1 MIPFIVFTIIVFLFD
16 LYAFKGLHSVSR
28 KIQSIRLRTLLYF
41 IFWLI
46 PLILV
51 LLTLLTY
58 IKAQVSGPRYFNSYY
73 FIVGLFMLFYVPK
86 IVFVIFH
93 LFDDIILSV
102 RWILKKLSKAS
113 KNQSIRKN
121 WSLSKTGLV
130 IAIIPF
136 ISIFYG
142 ITQGRFEFRIIDQQI
157 EFNHL
162 PESFD
167 GFRIIQ
173 ISDIHIGSLYG
184 HTKQVEK
191 AIQMINSADADLVF
205 FTGDLVNNFA
215 GELKGW
221 DSIFSQINSRYG
233 KFAVLGN
240 HDYGDYSS
248 WNTPA
253 DKLEN
258 FEQIEHFFTKI
269 DFQLLN
275 NSTEILVKELD
286 TIAIIGV
293 ENWGRPPFS
302 QYGDLQKAMSG
313 VSGVPFKLL
322 LSHDPTHWDAE
333 IKSLTDIALTFS
345 GHTHGM
351 QFGIEIGSFS
361 WSPAKYIYPRW
372 AGLYH
377 FNNQYLYVNRGFG
390 FIGFPGRVGMPPEI
404 TLITLKKAN

>member
-1 MIPFIVFTIIVFLFD
+1 MIPFIIFTIIVFLFD
-16 LYAFKGLHSVSR
+16 LYAFKGLRSVSR
-28 KIQSIRLRTLLYF
+28 NIQSIRFKTLLYF
-41 IFWLI
+41 LFWLI

-58 IKAQVSGPRYFNSYY
+58 IKTQVSAPRYFNSYY

-86 IVFVIFH
+86 IVFVTGHFI
-93 LFDDIILSV
+93 DDIILSV
-102 RWILKKLSKAS
+102 RWIVNKLSKAG
-113 KNQSIRKN
+113 KNQFSGKK
-121 WSLSKTGLV
+121 WYLSKTGMI

-142 ITQGRFEFRIIDQQI
+142 ITVGRFNFRVIEQQI
-157 EFNHL
+157 ELNKL
-162 PESFD
+162 PPAFD
-167 GFRIIQ
+167 GFKIIQ

-184 HTKQVEK
+184 QTKQVQK
-191 AIQMINSADADLVF
+191 AIQLINSVDADLVL
-205 FTGDLVNNFA
+205 FTGDLVNNFS
-215 GELKGW
+215 GELNGW
-221 DSIFSQINSRYG
+221 DTIFSQIRSRYG

-248 WNTPA
+248 WKTPES
-253 DKLEN
+253 KLEN
-258 FEQIEHFFTKI
+258 FEQIKQFFSKI
-269 DFQLLN
+269 DFLLLN
-275 NSTEILVKELD
+275 NSNEILVKESD

-302 QYGDLQKAMSG
+302 QYGDLQKAI
-313 VSGVPFKLL
+313 SGVPGGLFKIL
-322 LSHDPTHWDAE
+322 LSHDPSHWDAE
-333 IKSLTDIALTFS
+333 IKDLTDIALTLS

-361 WSPAKYIYPRW
+361 WSPAKYVYPRW

-377 FNNQYLYVNRGFG
+377 SSNQYLYVNRGFG

-404 TLITLKKAN
+404 TLITLIKAN